1 MLAKATTLGADMVFV
16 DLEDS
21 VAPLEKRS
29 ARPAAA
35 AAVADGPW
43 GDRVV
48 GIRVNAWDTPWT
60 HLDVL
65 GAVAEAG
72 ARLDVVVLPKVGS
85 PAEVT
90 ALDLLLTQVERNAD
104 RAVGSIG
111 IEAQIESAA
120 GLAAVHAIAAAS
132 SRIETI
138 ILGPIDLSASLE
150 LPGPLDGSALPES
163 VRVALLVAARAAG
176 VQVIDGPCTAV
187 RDADASA
194 AHYRRSRDLGYDGAW
209 VLHPDQI
216 AIANEVFTPDAD
228 AFARAVRVLDAYE
241 SATTTGDHRGAV
253 MFGDEMI
260 DEASRKLAART
271 VERGRRAGL
280 VPRS

>member
-1 MLAKATTLGADMVFV
+1 MLAKAAGLDADMIFV

-21 VAPLEKRS
+21 VSPLEKDS
-29 ARPAAA
+29 ARPLAAT
-35 AAVADGPW
+35 AVGDGDW
-43 GDRVV
+43 GERVV

-65 GAVAEAG
+65 GAVQAAG
-72 ARLDVVVLPKVGS
+72 DRLDVVVLPKVGS
-85 PAEVT
+85 RAEVT
-90 ALDLLLTQVERNAD
+90 ALDLLLTQVERNAG
-104 RAVGSIG
+104 RAPGSIG
-111 IEAQIESAA
+111 VEAQIESAA
-120 GLAAVHAIAAAS
+120 GLAAVDAIAAAP
-132 SRIETI
+132 RVEAI

-163 VRVALLVAARAAG
+163 VRVSLLVAARAAG

-187 RDADASA
+187 RDADAGR
-194 AHYRRSRDLGYDGAW
+194 AHYARSRDLGYDGAW

-216 AIANEVFTPDAD
+216 AIANEIYTPDRA
-228 AFARAVRVLDAYE
+228 AFDRALEVLDAYE
-241 SATTTGDHRGAV
+241 DATTTGDRRGAV

-260 DEASRKLAART
+260 DEASRKLALRV

-280 VPRS
+280 GTG